1 MSFSECSERSKRRK
15 ITSICNTYESSLI
28 QKASEKYSKIKCN
41 NSDRDSALFN
51 GALAMFMD
59 LKLSRSKYEDLRS
72 YNEMMLGAKF
82 YPPYQKI
89 LEGEKDC
96 YPEEITV
103 DEKGASVRL
112 QSLLNHTS
120 KRILL
125 SLEIRGDNET
135 QYELIGKWG
144 MDGSTG
150 QQIFN
155 QKWQNEEYLE
165 YVDEKSVFMISF
177 VPLQLVSIRSEKVIW
192 KNERPSSIRYCRP
205 IQFEFVKENKENVD
219 KEYRNICEQIQN
231 LSPTEV
237 ELKNSVKVVI
247 KYKLLCTMV
256 DGKVVNILTNQA
268 SSRSCNICKAKPKDM
283 NNLSY
288 VRSIKPDEQ
297 KYNFGL
303 STLHCWMRFM
313 ECLLH
318 ISYNLDFKK
327 TSASKENVFLK
338 ETKKNLSRLNL
349 EKFWEYV

>member
-1 MSFSECSERSKRRK
+1 M
-15 ITSICNTYESSLI
+15 
-28 QKASEKYSKIKCN
+28 
-41 NSDRDSALFN
+41 
-51 GALAMFMD
+51 
-59 LKLSRSKYEDLRS
+59 
-72 YNEMMLGAKF
+72 
-82 YPPYQKI
+82 
-89 LEGEKDC
+89 
-96 YPEEITV
+96 
-103 DEKGASVRL
+103 
-112 QSLLNHTS
+112 
-120 KRILL
+120 